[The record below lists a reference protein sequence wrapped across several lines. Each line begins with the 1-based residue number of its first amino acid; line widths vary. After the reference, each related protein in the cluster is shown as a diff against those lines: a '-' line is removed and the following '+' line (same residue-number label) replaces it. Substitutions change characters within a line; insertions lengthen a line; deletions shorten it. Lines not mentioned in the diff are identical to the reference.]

1 MKAIYT
7 PSYLTKE
14 LGVVETLYDRGT
26 VLVKIKRDCLRFWR
40 HGLFWYEAS
49 VFAPNLLTLH
59 FRVADF
65 IEFLFNSLTYEKPSE
80 KEPVPTQEGPRNA

>member
-40 HGLFWYEAS
+40 HGIFWYDAS
-49 VFAPNLLTLH
+49 VFTPNLLTLH
-59 FRVADF
+59 FRVVDF
-65 IEFLFNSLTYEKPSE
+65 IEFIFNSLTYEKPTEEEPAAPSE
-80 KEPVPTQEGPRNA
+80 GAHNA